1 MNLGEHL
8 LACAERHPEALAL
21 VDGDRRM
28 TYADLLAEA
37 RATAG
42 GLAARGLRPGDRF
55 AVALKNRLET
65 AVLYWASQWL
75 GVVFVPLNWRLRP
88 DELTY
93 CVTDCG
99 ARALAVEEA
108 SAAAAAA
115 VPGTPLIAVA
125 GASAGE
131 PLAERDGPEGP
142 SAADE
147 REPALML
154 YTSGTTGRPKG
165 VPRSHRAERSAA
177 LAQLIQLQLRPG
189 DRTLGVMPLYHT
201 MGMRSLVAAS
211 ACGGVFCSQPEFR
224 AAAALDAA
232 ERERLTSLYLA
243 PTLFHDLVAAQRERP
258 RDVSSV
264 RALAY
269 AGAPMTA
276 VLVERCCEVF
286 APEVFVNHY
295 GSTEIYTFTIHGD
308 QRAKPGC
315 AGRAALNAR
324 VRLVEPVA
332 GASPSDEVAPGEVGQ
347 VACALSSDEAF
358 SGYWRRPDADE
369 RQIRDGWYFPGDLGQ
384 LDADGDLY
392 LVGRIDDMIVSGGEN
407 VHPLEIEEWLVRH
420 PGVDEAAVVGEAD
433 ERLGQR
439 VVAYVVAHG
448 VTAEA
453 LDAHCLASPTLARFK
468 RPRDYRFVD
477 ALPKSASGKL
487 LRRLLRTTEGTT

>member
-1 MNLGEHL
+1 
-8 LACAERHPEALAL
+8 
-21 VDGDRRM
+21 
-28 TYADLLAEA
+28 
-37 RATAG
+37 
-42 GLAARGLRPGDRF
+42 
-55 AVALKNRLET
+55 
-65 AVLYWASQWL
+65 
-75 GVVFVPLNWRLRP
+75 
-88 DELTY
+88 
-93 CVTDCG
+93 
-99 ARALAVEEA
+99 
-108 SAAAAAA
+108 
-115 VPGTPLIAVA
+115 
-125 GASAGE
+125 
-131 PLAERDGPEGP
+131 
-142 SAADE
+142 
-147 REPALML
+147 ML

-177 LAQLIQLQLRPG
+177 LAQLVQLELGPG

-201 MGMRSLVAAS
+201 MGMRSLLAAS
-211 ACGGVFCSQPEFR
+211 ACGGLFCVQSEFR
-224 AAAALDAA
+224 ADAALDAV

-269 AGAPMTA
+269 AGAPMA
-276 VLVERCCEVF
+276 GVLVERCVEAF
-286 APEVFVNHY
+286 APEAFVNHY

-324 VRLVEPVA
+324 IRLVAPVE
-332 GASPSDEVAPGEVGQ
+332 GAAPSDVVPPGEVGQ

-358 SGYWRRPDADE
+358 GGYWNRPDADA

-420 PGVDEAAVVGEAD
+420 PGVDEAAVVGEED

-439 VVAYVVAHG
+439 VVAYVVCAG
-448 VTAEA
+448 AVTADV

-487 LRRLLRTTEGTT
+487 LRRLLRTTEETT